1 MLWLGP
7 RLPGTSIRW
16 SQASTGPK
24 QLQRTALE
32 AFWPEEVTEK
42 WVGASKGPGNSR
54 KRQMLL
60 TLRVS
65 QRAFLQ
71 WPLVRARLQSRGLPT
86 LPHGACSPFQEILV
100 KKGWSP

>member
-7 RLPGTSIRW
+7 GLPGMSIRW
-16 SQASTGPK
+16 SRASMGPE

-32 AFWPEEVTEK
+32 ALWPEEVTEK

-54 KRQMLL
+54 KCQMPL

-65 QRAFLQ
+65 QRA
-71 WPLVRARLQSRGLPT
+71 WLQSRGLPM
-86 LPHGACSPFQEILV
+86 LPHGARSPF
-100 KKGWSP
+100 